1 MAVSSTTFGL
11 YYDLSAV
18 HNSSNHNS
26 SMYFDFDTVATTAAP
41 SSAYSWL
48 SITSLVV
55 YVIAFSL
62 GWGPI
67 PWLLMSEIFPSKARG
82 PASAIATFFNWAFA
96 FAVTK
101 SFQALKVSNCLS
113 CSANIISYDFIG
125 QYNEYFIP

>member
-11 YYDLSAV
+11 YYDLSTI
-18 HNSSNHNS
+18 HHSNSNA
-26 SMYFDFDTVATTAAP
+26 SMYFDTVTTTAAP

-101 SFQALKVSNCLS
+101 SFQALKVSYCPS
-113 CSANIISYDFIG
+113 CSAYNIPYSFFGRNRIM
-125 QYNEYFIP
+125 